1 MWLHSAFLFHAH
13 FYKGSFSNHI
23 FGHVFLFTFFFS
35 FFFWQAEIERLVIDW
50 RGWNTT
56 KGLGFWIGPQDI
68 VFFLKGLKGDFKV
81 PISCVCLC
89 VFVYLFTALLTC
101 RPDEFQCGDGSC
113 IHGTKQC
120 NKVHDCPDQSD
131 ESGCVNGGFIYYV
144 CLSDWLPEYALLSAY
159 SKVFYYSCVC
169 LNLSHLLLCLLVVT
183 V

>member
-1 MWLHSAFLFHAH
+1 MHTSIKDLFQTIFLGMSSFFLF
-13 FYKGSFSNHI
+13 F
-23 FGHVFLFTFFFS
+23 FLTS
-35 FFFWQAEIERLVIDW
+35 GNRKARDRLTGVKYNK
-50 RGWNTT
+50 RSR
-56 KGLGFWIGPQDI
+56 FWIGPQDI
-68 VFFLKGLKGDFKV
+68 VFFLKGLKWDFKV